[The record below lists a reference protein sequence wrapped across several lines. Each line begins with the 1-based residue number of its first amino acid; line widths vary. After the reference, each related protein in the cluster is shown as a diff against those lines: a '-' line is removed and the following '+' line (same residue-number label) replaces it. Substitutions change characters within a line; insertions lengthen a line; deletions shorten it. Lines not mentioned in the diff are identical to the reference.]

1 MANSFFGHLPTSSPV
16 HTKLVGEG
24 RPGKEDSVSES

>member
-1 MANSFFGHLPTSSPV
+1 M

-24 RPGKEDSVSES
+24 RKSAVKAAREARRAAAA